1 VRPVDPTAVS
11 VWMQSKPDPAP
22 AQLATDGG
30 GRLGRAA
37 RFAAGCAAIL
47 TLTACEEGKNVY
59 VPPPPP
65 KVLVA
70 QPVQEPVTRYI
81 ELTGNT
87 KAFNQVDL
95 EARVQGFLEQINYQ
109 DGTLQKKDTVLFVI
123 QQNTYQAQLE
133 QAKASVTGAQ
143 AELKKAQ
150 AEFERQADLVSK
162 QVSTQA
168 NYDKALAQ
176 RDSDQ
181 ANVQTAQ
188 ANNTIAEIN
197 LGYTTVKAPFDGIVA
212 RHLVSVG
219 ALVGYGGPTK
229 LASIVQVA
237 PIYVYFNVSETLTLR
252 IQEGLAKQ
260 GKTLRDIPEVPVEI
274 GLQIEDGYPHVGR
287 LDYVA
292 PSVDPSTGTLEAR
305 AVFENKDMRLMPGLF
320 VRVRIPVQKLDK
332 ALLVADTAIGT
343 SQIGKY
349 LLVVGK
355 DNTVEQRPVQVG
367 QLVGGLRVIES
378 GLTADDWVVTGGTQR
393 AIPGNKI
400 DPERKQMAAAGAAR

>member
-1 VRPVDPTAVS
+1 
-11 VWMQSKPDPAP
+11 MQLSSGPA
-22 AQLATDGG
+22 AAHLVAA
-30 GRLGRAA
+30 GRLGCAA
-37 RFAAGCAAIL
+37 TGFAAIL
-47 TLTACEEGKNVY
+47 ALAACGEGKNVY
-59 VPPPPP
+59 VPPPPS
-65 KVLVA
+65 KVNVA
-70 QPVQEPVTRYI
+70 QPLQQPVTRYI

-87 KAFNQVDL
+87 QAFNQVDL
-95 EARVQGFLEQINYQ
+95 EARVQGFLEKINYQ

-123 QQNTYQAQLE
+123 QQNTYQAQLD
-133 QAKASVTGAQ
+133 QAGASVAGAQ

-176 RDSDQ
+176 RDQDQ
-181 ANVQTAQ
+181 ANLQQAQ
-188 ANNTIAEIN
+188 ANNAIAAIN
-197 LGYTTVKAPFDGIVA
+197 LGYTSVKAPYDGIVT

-219 ALVGYGGPTK
+219 ALVGYGSPTK

-237 PIYVYFNVSETLTLR
+237 PIYAYFNVSETLVLR
-252 IQEGLAKQ
+252 IREGLAKQ
-260 GKTLRDIPEVPVEI
+260 GKTLGDVSEVPVEI

-292 PSVDPSTGTLEAR
+292 PSVDPTTGTLEAR
-305 AVFENKDMRLMPGLF
+305 AVFDNKDMRLMPGLF
-320 VRVRIPVQKLDK
+320 VRIRIPVQKLDN
-332 ALLVADTAIGT
+332 ALLVADTAVGT
-343 SQIGKY
+343 SQVGKY

-378 GLTADDWVVTGGTQR
+378 GINADDWVVTGGTQR

-400 DPERKQMAAAGAAR
+400 DPDRQQMAAAGAGR